1 MAGAGAVALRV
12 PAWNPTFTDTN
23 FNVFWPEFWKKRCP
37 RQRWTQQL
45 IEEEKKLVLLCL
57 LLVCLL
63 LTTRGMGPME
73 MVLPAL
79 ELGAAGWAHA
89 VS

>member
-1 MAGAGAVALRV
+1 M
-12 PAWNPTFTDTN
+12 
-23 FNVFWPEFWKKRCP
+23 
-37 RQRWTQQL
+37 QQL

-63 LTTRGMGPME
+63 LTTRGMAPTE